1 MTPESVPSTADAP
14 DGDWTER
21 GNVRGQPEALTDHS
35 ADGYYAA
42 ADGTVLVSTD
52 GGATFGPT
60 IPQ

>member
-1 MTPESVPSTADAP
+1 MTPGGVPCTADAP

-21 GNVRGQPEALTDHS
+21 GNIGGQPEALTVHS

-42 ADGTVLVSTD
+42 ADGTVSTD
-52 GGATFGPT
+52 GGATFSPT